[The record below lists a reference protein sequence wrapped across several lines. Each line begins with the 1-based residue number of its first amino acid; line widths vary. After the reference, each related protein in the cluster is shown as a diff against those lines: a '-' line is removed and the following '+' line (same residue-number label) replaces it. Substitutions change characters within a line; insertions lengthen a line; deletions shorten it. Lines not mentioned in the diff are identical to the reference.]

1 MVVSKSTIL
10 IVDDDA
16 TILMLMSNVF
26 MYDDNHIL
34 TAESGEKGLV
44 KFENNKIDLVISDQN
59 KPGMSGLQF
68 LERVRAEHPDVV
80 TIVLTASGEIETA
93 VKAVNEVGVYQF
105 ILKPFNVMDLRL
117 TVKHALEYKQLL
129 EERNLLLQ
137 VVTNLEPHINGPVS
151 GKLRELLQ
159 RFRLDGEALLLEA
172 QNRPHR
178 SHEQQAAG
186 HGPGA
191 AGTPAYPLLRDD

>member
-26 MYDDNHIL
+26 LYDNNYIL
-34 TAESGEKGLV
+34 TAESGEGGLL
-44 KFENNKIDLVISDQN
+44 KLKNNKIDLVISDQN
-59 KPGMSGLQF
+59 MPGMSGLQF

-80 TIVLTASGEIETA
+80 TIILTTSSEVETA
-93 VKAVNEVGVYQF
+93 VKAVNDVGVYQF

-117 TVKHALEYKQLL
+117 TVKRALEYKQLL

-137 VVTNLEPHINGPVS
+137 VVTNLGIYINGPVS
-151 GKLRELLQ
+151 GKLRDLLH
-159 RFRLDGEALLLEA
+159 RFHLDEEAPLLEA
-172 QNRPHR
+172 QN
-178 SHEQQAAG
+178 
-186 HGPGA
+186 
-191 AGTPAYPLLRDD
+191 

>member
-26 MYDDNHIL
+26 MYDNNYIL
-34 TAESGEKGLV
+34 TAESGEGGLV
-44 KFENNKIDLVISDQN
+44 KLKNNKIDLVISDQN
-59 KPGMSGLQF
+59 MPGMNGLQF
-68 LERVRAEHPDVV
+68 LKRVRAEHPDVV
-80 TIVLTASGEIETA
+80 TIVLTASGEVETA

-117 TVKHALEYKQLL
+117 TVRRALEYKQLL

-151 GKLRELLQ
+151 GKLRDLLH
-159 RFRLDGEALLLEA
+159 RFRLNVQGPLLEA
-172 QNRPHR
+172 QN
-178 SHEQQAAG
+178 
-186 HGPGA
+186 
-191 AGTPAYPLLRDD
+191 

>member
-16 TILMLMSNVF
+16 TILMLMSNIF
-26 MYDDNHIL
+26 MYDNNYIL
-34 TAESGEKGLV
+34 TAESGEGGLV
-44 KFENNKIDLVISDQN
+44 KLKNNKIDLVISDQN
-59 KPGMSGLQF
+59 MPGMNGLQF
-68 LERVRAEHPDVV
+68 LKRVRAEHPDVV
-80 TIVLTASGEIETA
+80 TIILTASGEVETA

-117 TVKHALEYKQLL
+117 TVKRALEHKQLL

-151 GKLRELLQ
+151 GKLRDLLH
-159 RFRLDGEALLLEA
+159 RFRLAEEAPLLEA
-172 QNRPHR
+172 QN
-178 SHEQQAAG
+178 
-186 HGPGA
+186 
-191 AGTPAYPLLRDD
+191 